1 MLKFVFRSL
10 STAAVLGIA
19 LAPAAASAAPLT
31 PGVLA
36 VSQTPSGTDPDTTV
50 TFAVTIGA

>member
-19 LAPAAASAAPLT
+19 LDPAAASAAPLT
-31 PGVLA
+31 PGALA
-36 VSQTPSGTDPDTTV
+36 VSQTPSETDPDTTV
-50 TFAVTIGA
+50 TF

>member
-10 STAAVLGIA
+10 SAAAVLGIA

-31 PGVLA
+31 PGALV
-36 VSQTPSGTDPDTTV
+36 VSHATSGSDPTTRR
-50 TFAVTIGA
+50 